1 MERAD
6 ACDAAALDASLAAM
20 RALERCGF
28 GEAQWANCGD
38 AVARALWEWSATTT
52 RVRQVRFFGF
62 LVFWFFGFFDFLVFL
77 VFCFFWFR
85 SIGLL
90 SFDLV
95 FDRSRLSFSVR
106 FHRFH
111 RPRSKLTRRPPRSA
125 RPQLTMR
132 QAELEMAMED
142 AEERA
147 AVQRGR
153 AKASGAPARGESSPP
168 SVLTL

>member
-62 LVFWFFGFFDFLVFL
+62 LVFLVFL

-90 SFDLV
+90 SFDLI

>member
-1 MERAD
+1 VGELRRRGREGVVGVERD
-6 ACDAAALDASLAAM
+6 DD
-20 RALERCGF
+20 
-28 GEAQWANCGD
+28 
-38 AVARALWEWSATTT
+38 ARAAGA
-52 RVRQVRFFGF
+52 F
-62 LVFWFFGFFDFLVFL
+62 FWFFGFLGFL
-77 VFCFFWFR
+77 FR

-90 SFDLV
+90 SFDLI

>member
-1 MERAD
+1 MGELRRRGREGVVGVERD
-6 ACDAAALDASLAAM
+6 DD
-20 RALERCGF
+20 
-28 GEAQWANCGD
+28 
-38 AVARALWEWSATTT
+38 ARAAGA
-52 RVRQVRFFGF
+52 F
-62 LVFWFFGFFDFLVFL
+62 FWFFGFL

>member
-52 RVRQVRFFGF
+52 RVRQVR
-62 LVFWFFGFFDFLVFL
+62 FFDFLVFL

>member
-52 RVRQVRFFGF
+52 RVRQVRFFG
-62 LVFWFFGFFDFLVFL
+62 FLVFL

>member
-62 LVFWFFGFFDFLVFL
+62 LVFL

-90 SFDLV
+90 SFDLI

-132 QAELEMAMED
+132 QAELEMAMVD
-142 AEERA
+142 AVERA

>member
-62 LVFWFFGFFDFLVFL
+62 LVFL

-90 SFDLV
+90 SFDLI

>member
-62 LVFWFFGFFDFLVFL
+62 LVFL

-90 SFDLV
+90 SFDLI

-111 RPRSKLTRRPPRSA
+111 RPRSNLTRRPPRSA

>member
-62 LVFWFFGFFDFLVFL
+62 LVFL

-90 SFDLV
+90 SFDLM

>member
-62 LVFWFFGFFDFLVFL
+62 LVFWFFVFFGFGRSVFCRSIWFLIGPVSRFRFDFIDFIA
-77 VFCFFWFR
+77 R
-85 SIGLL
+85 
-90 SFDLV
+90 
-95 FDRSRLSFSVR
+95 VR
-106 FHRFH
+106 N
-111 RPRSKLTRRPPRSA
+111 
-125 RPQLTMR
+125 
-132 QAELEMAMED
+132 
-142 AEERA
+142 
-147 AVQRGR
+147 
-153 AKASGAPARGESSPP
+153 
-168 SVLTL
+168 